1 MESLQLNIYLELG
14 QKKVFAVAIDW
25 PGWCRSGRDEAS
37 VWHVIDHI
45 WEIEDQMI

>member
-1 MESLQLNIYLELG
+1 MDIHLEFG
-14 QKKVFAVAIDW
+14 QKKVFATAVNW
-25 PGWCRSGRDEAS
+25 PGWCRSGQDEAS